1 MNISIAVD
9 DFERE
14 YSNFSHSIKLN
25 LDYIKIDGDLI
36 KGIDTNEKNYA
47 VTKFC

>member
-9 DFERE
+9 DFESE

-25 LDYIKIDGDLI
+25 LDYIKIDGGFN
-36 KGIDTNEKNYA
+36 KRYRYK
-47 VTKFC
+47 